1 MHLSNLPIRR
11 SEQLAFAPQTYRFV
25 RALSAVFRP
34 GRGSTPGIHFEQVK
48 YAAALLGVFI
58 AYAAAG
64 KIGLAVPV
72 LSGSPI
78 PFWPPASVS
87 LAAVLLFGYDVWPA
101 IFVADIALSL
111 AHHDPFALAFGI
123 ALANTI
129 EPLIGAALLRSVADF
144 KPSLQ
149 RLRDVI
155 ELVVFGAF
163 AGPIAGTAVYVAFR
177 KVVLHLPIERDFHIW
192 FMWMR
197 SDVFSVLVLAPL
209 LLVWSRGFP
218 NRPTLACLSEAAAA
232 FGLLVVVNRL
242 VFSMPGSGAFH
253 DYAIEHV
260 SFLFIIW
267 LALRFGTYGT
277 TLGVLAT
284 ALIATRHT
292 LAGTG
297 PFALEG
303 LFSLHVFLGVIS
315 VTGLIIAAVISEH
328 RETTSTLRASDQQ
341 LRASEERYRDLFEN
355 AQDFIVTV
363 DLQGRFTSANNAV
376 LQVSGFSREEFL
388 NKKILDVV
396 APNSAKV
403 AWSAFTEVLAGSNR
417 GESQLELV
425 SKDGRTIWVE
435 VNSRRLTHDG
445 AVVGIQS
452 IGRDISWRKRME
464 QELLHSQKMEAVGRL
479 AGGVAH
485 DFNNLLGVIIGYSD
499 LTLQELGDDDPL
511 RKRIGEIRN
520 AGRRAAEV
528 TRQLLAFSRKQVLT
542 PKAVDLSSLV
552 SETTRMLLRLLGE
565 DIELITKLSPI
576 AARVKTDPAQM
587 QQVIMNLALNARDA
601 MPRGGK
607 LILETATVA
616 LDQATGSTM
625 VEELTERGISVLP
638 GQYVMVAVSDTGTGM
653 DAQTKARIFEP
664 FFTTKQPGEGTGLGL
679 STVYG
684 FVKQSGGYIWV
695 YSELGRGTTIKIY
708 MPRIEAS
715 AQPIEHGDAPTLP
728 RGSAT
733 ILLVEDE
740 ESLRELNLEL
750 MQGLGY
756 TVLLAAYGAQAL
768 QIAEEHSGRID
779 LLLTDVVMP
788 GMSGRELAERLA
800 FTRPE
805 MKVLYM
811 SGYTDN
817 VIVHH
822 GILESG
828 IAFLQ
833 KPFTRD
839 ELARKLR
846 EVLESPSPKNRRG

>member
-1 MHLSNLPIRR
+1 MEMLKSQMASIAFPTIVGPTTLVRR
-11 SEQLAFAPQTYRFV
+11 QVNYV
-25 RALSAVFRP
+25 VALV
-34 GRGSTPGIHFEQVK
+34 
-48 YAAALLGVFI
+48 GVFV

-64 KIGLAVPV
+64 EIGLAVPV
-72 LSGSPI
+72 PAGSLI
-78 PFWPPASVS
+78 PFWPPAAVS
-87 LAAVLLFGYDVWPA
+87 LTAVLLCGFDVWPA
-101 IFVADIALSL
+101 IFVADLALSL
-111 AHHDPFALAFGI
+111 ARHDQFVPALGI
-123 ALANTI
+123 GLANTV
-129 EPLIGAALLRSVADF
+129 EPLIGAALLRAATDF
-144 KPSLQ
+144 RSSLQ

-155 ELVVFGAF
+155 GLVVFGAF
-163 AGPIAGTAVYVAFR
+163 VGPVAGTAVYVAFR
-177 KVVLHLPIERDFHIW
+177 RVVLDLPIERDFHIW

-197 SDVFSVLVLAPL
+197 SDVFSILVLAPL
-209 LLVWSRGFP
+209 LLIWSRGLPSRLSLRSF
-218 NRPTLACLSEAAAA
+218 SEAVAA
-232 FGLLVVVNRL
+232 FSLLVFVNRL
-242 VFSMPGSGAFH
+242 VFGMPSSSAFH
-253 DYAIEHV
+253 DYAIEHI

-267 LALRFGTYGT
+267 LALRFGTRGT
-277 TLGVLAT
+277 TIGVLAT

-303 LFSLHVFLGVIS
+303 LFALHVFLGVIS

-328 RETTSTLRASDQQ
+328 RETASILRGSEEQ

-355 AQDFIVTV
+355 AQDFIVTL
-363 DLQGRFTSANNAV
+363 DLEGRFTSANNAV

-388 NKKILDVV
+388 NMKILDVV
-396 APNSAKV
+396 APASAEL
-403 AWSAFTEVLAGSNR
+403 ARSAFKEVLGGSKR
-417 GESQLELV
+417 GGSQLELV
-425 SKDGRTIWVE
+425 SKDGHKIWVE
-435 VNSRRLTHDG
+435 VSSRRLTQDG
-445 AVVGIQS
+445 GVVGIQS

-542 PKAVDLSSLV
+542 PKVVDMSSLV

-565 DIELITKLSPI
+565 DVELITKLSPV
-576 AARVKTDPAQM
+576 AARVQTDPAQM
-587 QQVIMNLALNARDA
+587 QQVIMNLAINARDA

-616 LDQATGSTM
+616 LDHATGSAM
-625 VEELTERGISVLP
+625 VEELTGRGVFVVS
-638 GQYVMVAVSDTGTGM
+638 GQYVLLAVSDTGTGM
-653 DAQTKARIFEP
+653 DEQTKARIFEP

-679 STVYG
+679 ATVYG

-695 YSELGRGTTIKIY
+695 YSEIGRGTTIKIY
-708 MPRIEAS
+708 LPRFQAS
-715 AQPIEHGDAPTLP
+715 AKLLDADDPPILP

-733 ILLVEDE
+733 VLLVEDE
-740 ESLRELNLEL
+740 ASLRELNQEL
-750 MQGLGY
+750 MEGLGY
-756 TVLLAAYGAQAL
+756 TVLQAAYGAQAL
-768 QIAEEHSGRID
+768 QLAEEYSGRID

-788 GMSGRELAERLA
+788 GMSGRELAERLG

-805 MKVLYM
+805 IKVLYM

-833 KPFTRD
+833 KPFTRE

-846 EVLESPSPKNRRG
+846 EVLDSPPARDRRSQ